1 MKSRL
6 GSKSECAGCCASL
19 ASCLAP
25 WLGCQS
31 GSQHPQYVQ
40 ELLRSP
46 GRWSWGMLRLTTLR
60 RTWGSL
66 GLQLSMCLWVNNQE
80 ESELRGGN
88 GFRPALV
95 CQWVHV
101 HTQLAT
107 W

>member
-1 MKSRL
+1 MKSML

-19 ASCLAP
+19 ASWPATC
-25 WLGCQS
+25 LGCQS
-31 GSQHPQYVQ
+31 GSQHPQYMQ
-40 ELLRSP
+40 ELLRTP
-46 GRWSWGMLRLTTLR
+46 GRWSWGVLRLTTLR

-66 GLQLSMCLWVNNQE
+66 GLQLSLWVNNHE
-80 ESELRGGN
+80 ESELGGGN
-88 GFRPALV
+88 GFRPAPK